1 MSLRSLGRRLLTA
14 GLALSLCIPAASAK
28 EEVTP
33 ALQQQKIADL
43 SHYVLC
49 LVRLTRLGAT
59 AQEAQ
64 NLYHNLGPQQALA
77 LTDGDLSTQSVEL
90 LLQPNARPDR
100 LARYLAH
107 TQRHPDLTA
116 DQVVTQINMD
126 ADRDFYTQAETITD
140 PADLLVLVNKHY
152 ALPDDYV
159 PELTALP
166 QSYGRGSLHPTAAEA
181 FVQMADAAW
190 ADGLSLRCVSGYRS
204 YKTQASTYRGNLAQA
219 SQRWV
224 DTYSARPGHSEH
236 QTGLA
241 VDINVAR
248 TSAHFEN
255 TAEFAWLQA
264 NCARF
269 GFILRYPEGADA
281 ITGYRFEP
289 WHYRYVGV
297 ETAQACTQQGIT
309 YEEYTASLPAA
320 GQASQPLPSVFPGPP
335 EVCFPTFTPPLLPI
349 F

>member
-1 MSLRSLGRRLLTA
+1 MRRLLVWMLSVTLLL
-14 GLALSLCIPAASAK
+14 GLLTGCSFQK
-28 EEVTP
+28 EEPTEVTYTP
-33 ALQQQKIADL
+33 EQIEALE
-43 SHYVLC
+43 S
-49 LVRLTRLGAT
+49 LG
-59 AQEAQ
+59 
-64 NLYHNLGPQQALA
+64 LMY
-77 LTDGDLSTQSVEL
+77 DK
-90 LLQPNARPDR
+90 ARPSHKIGTSYTLRKDAAVVVF
-100 LARYLAH
+100 LADDNES
-107 TQRHPDLTA
+107 QWD
-116 DQVVTQINMD
+116 D
-126 ADRDFYTQAETITD
+126 A
-140 PADLLVLVNKHY
+140 
-152 ALPDDYV
+152 
-159 PELTALP
+159 
-166 QSYGRGSLHPTAAEA
+166 SAEA
-181 FVQMADAAW
+181 FIQMADAAW

-236 QTGLA
+236 QAGLA

-248 TSAHFEN
+248 TSAHFES

-297 ETAQACTQQGIT
+297 ETAQTCTQQGIT

-320 GQASQPLPSVFPGPP
+320 GQASQSVPSVFSGPA
-335 EVCFPTFTPPLLPI
+335 EVCFPAFTPPLLPI